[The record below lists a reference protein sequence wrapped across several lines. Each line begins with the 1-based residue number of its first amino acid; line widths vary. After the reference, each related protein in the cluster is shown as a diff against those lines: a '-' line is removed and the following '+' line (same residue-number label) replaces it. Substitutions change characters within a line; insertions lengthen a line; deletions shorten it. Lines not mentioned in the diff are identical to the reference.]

1 MLTWLLCAAQGVTL
15 NRIRRLLLRM
25 VAALELPANPLDQ
38 LIELLGGDTAVAEM
52 TGRKVRLRAGQRG
65 GRGGGGDCW
74 TCRAGCMVRF
84 GPSLHHNISC
94 LGIKL
99 IVFTLKCLP
108 CVYPKPFTLLVA
120 QFSTVGFPVLYD
132 EGVCLPQRGGLYCT

>member
-15 NRIRRLLLRM
+15 HRIRRLLLRV
-25 VAALELPANPLDQ
+25 VAALGLPANPLDQ

-52 TGRKVRLRAGQRG
+52 TGRKVRLRAGGRG

-74 TCRAGCMVRF
+74 PCRAGSMIRF

-99 IVFTLKCLP
+99 IVL
-108 CVYPKPFTLLVA
+108 VYLVGGTTFYCW
-120 QFSTVGFPVLYD
+120 FSSAV
-132 EGVCLPQRGGLYCT
+132 Q